1 MATTVGTMPTDV
13 HFEID
18 TSLSDPDISDVLS
31 RVERDITRAY
41 SSGTGDF
48 DGTQHRVDLEA
59 ALTALRIAEGNAPD
73 AESRT
78 AAEVSSGRTSVTYD
92 ASTVDALRQRVRRRD
107 PGSEF
112 GTPANVQRDTDRY
125 VTSATPG
132 PDT

>member
-1 MATTVGTMPTDV
+1 MATTVGTTPTDV

-18 TSLSDPDISDVLS
+18 TNLSNSDISDVLS
-31 RVERDITRAY
+31 RVERDIDRAY

-48 DGTQHRVDLEA
+48 DGTQHRIDFEA
-59 ALTALRIAEGNAPD
+59 ALAALRIAEGNAPD

-112 GTPANVQRDTDRY
+112 GTPASVRRDTDRY

-132 PDT
+132 NDT